1 MNSLQEIAG
10 VLRKGKRAVICGH
23 TMPDGDSIGSVLAMR
38 LLLNEIGLE
47 TQVLTVD
54 RIPRIYSFLP
64 GVEHFT
70 PFADRHGEFDLAV
83 ILDCTDLDR
92 LGGDLGQ
99 FISHLPVVV
108 NIDHHVSNVEFGT
121 YNYVDDTAAATG
133 EIVFGLITE
142 MQAEL
147 TPWIAVNLYT
157 ALTMDTGSFQ
167 FDNTT
172 AKTHHIAAELYRTG
186 IDIAE
191 INRNLH
197 AKKEFIQ
204 LKLLGYALAQLK
216 TTAGGRIAW
225 ITIPLQVF
233 HELGAEDEHGDGII
247 NYPRMVNGAEVG
259 ILFREISPG
268 KFKVGF
274 RSKNLVDVNKLAG
287 LFGGGGHPKASG
299 CIVEGTIEEVEKKV
313 IDLTIQH
320 LPKE

>member
-10 VLRKGKRAVICGH
+10 VLRKCKRAVICGH

-38 LLLNEIGLE
+38 LLLAEIGLE
-47 TQVLTVD
+47 TQVLAAD
-54 RIPRIYSFLP
+54 RIPNIYSFLP

-70 PFADRHGEFDLAV
+70 PFVGQHGEFDVAV

-92 LGGDLGQ
+92 LGGDLGE

-108 NIDHHVSNVEFGT
+108 NIDHHVSNLEFGT

-133 EIVFGLITE
+133 EIVYRLITE

-147 TPWIAVNLYT
+147 TGEVAVNLYT
-157 ALTMDTGSFQ
+157 ALTMDTGSFK

-172 AKTHHIAAELYRTG
+172 EKTHYIAAELYRTG

-191 INRNLH
+191 INRHLF
-197 AKKEFIQ
+197 AKKDFIQ

-216 TTAGGRIAW
+216 ITAEGRIAW

-233 HELGAEDEHGDGII
+233 HELGAQEEHGDGII

-274 RSKNLVDVNKLAG
+274 RSKKLVDVNKLAG
-287 LFGGGGHPKASG
+287 MFGGGGHPRASG
-299 CIVEGTIEEVEKKV
+299 CTIEGTIEEVEKKV